1 MAALNK
7 VMLIGNLGRDPEV
20 RMTPAGA
27 KVASFSIAVTERF
40 KDRNGQQQEK
50 TEWVNI
56 VLWRRQAEIAE
67 QYLRKGSSIY
77 IEGKLQT
84 ASWDDP
90 NGQKRYKTEVVGSN
104 FQMLGA
110 RGGAGGG
117 MGSMDAMGA
126 MGNGGGQASQSGYE
140 TQSAPS
146 YDQGQDFGAPDFGSG
161 NVPPAPQDDTLPF

>member
-20 RMTPAGA
+20 RMTPSGS

-67 QYLRKGSSIY
+67 QYLRKGSQIF

-84 ASWDDP
+84 QSWDDP

-104 FQMLGA
+104 FQMLGG
-110 RGGAGGG
+110 RGGQGG
-117 MGSMDAMGA
+117 GA
-126 MGNGGGQASQSGYE
+126 MGGQGGGQGGYDQGGFDSG
-140 TQSAPS
+140 PS
-146 YDQGQDFGAPDFGSG
+146 YDQGPDFNAPSSNSSDFGSDF
-161 NVPPAPQDDTLPF
+161 PPAPQDDNLPF

>member
-67 QYLRKGSSIY
+67 QYLRKGSQIY

-84 ASWDDP
+84 QSWDDP

-104 FQMLGA
+104 FQMLGS
-110 RGGAGGG
+110 RGGAQGGDSSYG
-117 MGSMDAMGA
+117 
-126 MGNGGGQASQSGYE
+126 GNQGGYE
-140 TQSAPS
+140 TQAAPP
-146 YDQGQDFGAPDFGSG
+146 YDQATDFGVPDFGNG
-161 NVPPAPQDDTLPF
+161 DIPPAPQDDSLPF

>member
-20 RMTPAGA
+20 RMTPSGS

-67 QYLRKGSSIY
+67 QYLRKGSQIF

-84 ASWDDP
+84 QSWDDP

-104 FQMLGA
+104 FQMLGG
-110 RGGAGGG
+110 RGGAGGAG
-117 MGSMDAMGA
+117 GQGGYSQ
-126 MGNGGGQASQSGYE
+126 GGGFDSG
-140 TQSAPS
+140 PS
-146 YDQGQDFGAPDFGSG
+146 YDQGPDYGAPSAPDFGG
-161 NVPPAPQDDTLPF
+161 DIPPAPQDDNLPF